1 VILINAA
8 HRLLSLPRYA
18 HDETILFFQS
28 NAPAALN
35 NNVDDDCLSRRLGL
49 RVHPKNRAAST
60 GRGRIMKL
68 FKKLMFAIMVGVYLT
83 DIGVIYIDEIAH
95 IDKFL
100 YTLSLPIGIVNR
112 R

>member
-1 VILINAA
+1 
-8 HRLLSLPRYA
+8 
-18 HDETILFFQS
+18 
-28 NAPAALN
+28 
-35 NNVDDDCLSRRLGL
+35 
-49 RVHPKNRAAST
+49 
-60 GRGRIMKL
+60 
-68 FKKLMFAIMVGVYLT
+68 MFAIMVGVYLT